1 MLVWHMPAVQHN
13 EEGEISM
20 SGQVAQA
27 ALHIKGQD
35 TTDAQKQSGWLSLRQ
50 VRRRVFEQDDL
61 RGSFVTTTA
70 HPCLNS
76 EVTQFESI

>member
-1 MLVWHMPAVQHN
+1 MPAVQHN
-13 EEGEISM
+13 GEGEISM

-27 ALHIKGQD
+27 ALHTKEQD

-50 VRRRVFEQDDL
+50 LQRRVFASQDDL
-61 RGSFVTTTA
+61 RGSFLTTTA